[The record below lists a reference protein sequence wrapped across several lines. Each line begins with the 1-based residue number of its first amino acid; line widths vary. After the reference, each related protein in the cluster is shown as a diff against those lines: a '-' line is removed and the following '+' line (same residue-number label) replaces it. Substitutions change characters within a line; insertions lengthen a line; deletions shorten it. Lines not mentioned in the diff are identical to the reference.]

1 MTGRRGASFFSLNTG
16 RATLI
21 SSDVGKTKTGGRVIY
36 VTWTTKQK
44 DAFFLKRCSLF
55 KPQQKSG
62 RDMCELRNRPRSLW
76 SLCGSV
82 IRASK
87 RGIRRCEVRFLM
99 ETQNFFFVPRS
110 WQGGKK
116 YLTLFLSPFITQRY
130 VTSNRIKHIEF
141 SMLLRFG

>member
-1 MTGRRGASFFSLNTG
+1 MTGRRGASFFSPNTG

-21 SSDVGKTKTGGRVIY
+21 SSDVGQTKTGGRVIY
-36 VTWTTKQK
+36 VTWNTKQK

-110 WQGGKK
+110 
-116 YLTLFLSPFITQRY
+116 
-130 VTSNRIKHIEF
+130 
-141 SMLLRFG
+141 

>member
-87 RGIRRCEVRFLM
+87 RGIRIRIFSLSHARDKAEKNIFL
-99 ETQNFFFVPRS
+99 FFFH
-110 WQGGKK
+110 
-116 YLTLFLSPFITQRY
+116 LS
-130 VTSNRIKHIEF
+130 
-141 SMLLRFG
+141 LRNVM